1 MTETFTAV
9 VWKEGE
15 WYVAQCREFEVA
27 SQGETKEE
35 ALDNLSEALSV
46 HFSVPMGFAP
56 KVRSMSVQWL
66 NSFGAV

>member
-1 MTETFTAV
+1 MKETFTAV

-35 ALDNLSEALSV
+35 ALENLSEAIEVHLSPPV
-46 HFSVPMGFAP
+46 ATLLPEVISIQAEVEGIA
-56 KVRSMSVQWL
+56 
-66 NSFGAV
+66 

>member
-1 MTETFTAV
+1 MKETFSAV

-35 ALDNLSEALSV
+35 ALKNLAEVLRCICRLRLPQC
-46 HFSVPMGFAP
+46 FL
-56 KVRSMSVQWL
+56 K
-66 NSFGAV
+66 

>member
-1 MTETFTAV
+1 MKETFTAV

-35 ALDNLSEALSV
+35 ALDNLSEAIEVHLSPPLATFLPEV
-46 HFSVPMGFAP
+46 ISIEAEVEGIA
-56 KVRSMSVQWL
+56 
-66 NSFGAV
+66 

>member
-35 ALDNLSEALSV
+35 ALDNPSEALSV
-46 HFSVPMGFAP
+46 HFSVPMA
-56 KVRSMSVQWL
+56 Q
-66 NSFGAV
+66 